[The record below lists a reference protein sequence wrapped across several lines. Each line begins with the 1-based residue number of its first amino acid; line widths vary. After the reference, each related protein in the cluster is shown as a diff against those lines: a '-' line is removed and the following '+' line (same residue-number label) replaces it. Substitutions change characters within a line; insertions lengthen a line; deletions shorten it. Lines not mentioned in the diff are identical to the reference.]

1 MKELSVI
8 RIDACGGIS
17 AADLPKLLDMACV
30 EWQKID
36 ELNWHEFPYRPS
48 VEFRI
53 AHVASA
59 ILLHYR
65 VSEQSVAAVAANDNG
80 NVWEDSCVEFFSM
93 PGGDG
98 IYYNVECNCA
108 GTLLI
113 GAGVNREDRELA
125 PPQMFDNVLRWASL
139 GREPFAERM
148 EHTTWEVALVLP
160 VEVYFKH
167 RVGSLGGCTMAANF
181 FKCGDRLSQPHFLS
195 WNPVFTPSPDFHR
208 PECFGRLH
216 FE

>member
-1 MKELSVI
+1 MKELEVK
-8 RIDACGGIS
+8 RIAVDCVVACNVPGVLDA
-17 AADLPKLLDMACV
+17 ARV
-30 EWQKID
+30 EWQPIGVV
-36 ELNWHEFPYRPS
+36 NWREFPYCPR
-48 VEFRI
+48 VWFRI
-53 AHVASA
+53 AYTGSA
-59 ILLHYR
+59 ILLHYK
-65 VSEQSVAAVAANDNG
+65 VIEESVAAVADRDNG

-167 RVGSLGGCTMAANF
+167 RVDSLGGCTMAANF

>member
-1 MKELSVI
+1 MSIYDYLPPYHGELSG
-8 RIDACGGIS
+8 RNRWLLLADAIDWDQFEKSYSELFAPGGKTAIS
-17 AADLPKLLDMACV
+17 A
-30 EWQKID
+30 
-36 ELNWHEFPYRPS
+36 
-48 VEFRI
+48 RI
-53 AHVASA
+53 ALGCR
-59 ILLHYR
+59 IIQLHYR

-160 VEVYFKH
+160 VEVYCKH
-167 RVGSLGGCTMAANF
+167 RVDSFGGCTMAANF
-181 FKCGDRLSQPHFLS
+181 FKCGDRLSRPHFLS